1 MNGKRVS
8 SSKPSNASL
17 PRHGFPCTSESFR
30 RVAALPSCD
39 AGGERSR
46 STVQERP
53 AWTCT
58 DPLRGSGK
66 QSVQWGWVV
75 RPPRAPSAGSPAQ
88 GVFRTVCPA
97 GGGGK
102 SCPGG
107 GPEGV
112 LPVRTRTRGNGLQGC
127 SLAWLSPGLRT
138 SVCDPSHWRTH
149 LTHHRGP
156 EQSPRPVPLLYL
168 TPALPLG
175 AYTCEYSLSLEGREW
190 VEPTWL
196 LLGSRVPK
204 GSQTRLHSTE
214 ALSPG
219 IKTAWL
225 QGSISK

>member
-53 AWTCT
+53 AWTRT
-58 DPLRGSGK
+58 DPLRGPGK

-156 EQSPRPVPLLYL
+156 KQSPRPVPPPPPSAWR
-168 TPALPLG
+168 PA
-175 AYTCEYSLSLEGREW
+175 
-190 VEPTWL
+190 
-196 LLGSRVPK
+196 
-204 GSQTRLHSTE
+204 
-214 ALSPG
+214 
-219 IKTAWL
+219 
-225 QGSISK
+225 